1 MSLSERLTVNHEIQV
16 RFLALT
22 QVIKKRQDCRFI
34 FVVFLYF
41 LIHLNQ
47 KVLTGKRNNSTNY

>member
-1 MSLSERLTVNHEIQV
+1 MAERMNGNHEIQV
-16 RFLALT
+16 LFLALPPE
-22 QVIKKRQDCRFI
+22 IKKRQDCRFI